1 MKCSLLLPSFFAF
14 CLFQFGFAY
23 STIPSTEKKQ
33 KTTIA
38 KLSIVKKTVANIAP
52 TITATGNQ
60 AYCPLSNIN
69 IVTNISITD
78 PDDTSTE
85 AIYIQI
91 SSGYS
96 SGQGL
101 LFFK

>member
-1 MKCSLLLPSFFAF
+1 MKRSLLLPLFFIF
-14 CLFQFGFAY
+14 CLFQFGFAH

-33 KTTIA
+33 KTTVA
-38 KLSIVKKTVANIAP
+38 KLACIKKTVANIAP

-60 AYCPLSNIN
+60 AYCPLSNIS

-91 SSGYS
+91 SSGYNL
-96 SGQGL
+96 GQDV
-101 LFFK
+101 LF